1 MSNLFQ
7 RLGSKQP
14 QPQQQQ
20 VSPKEQALNL
30 MRQQGIDIP
39 EGKENDPQYLLQR
52 VMRSGKVPN
61 NRLAMIQQ
69 LMTRMPR
76 R

>member
-7 RLGSKQP
+7 RLGNKQNTQ
-14 QPQQQQ
+14 QPNIR
-20 VSPKEQALNL
+20 EQALNL

-52 VMRSGKVPN
+52 AMQSGKVPN
-61 NRLAMIQQ
+61 SRLAMVQQ
-69 LMTRMPR
+69 LMAKMPR

>member
-7 RLGSKQP
+7 RLGNKQP
-14 QPQQQQ
+14 QPQQQ

-39 EGKENDPQYLLQR
+39 EGKENDPQYLLQQ
-52 VMRSGKVPN
+52 VMQSGKVPN
-61 NRLAMIQQ
+61 GRLAMVQQ
-69 LMTRMPR
+69 LMARMPR

>member
-7 RLGSKQP
+7 RLGSN

-20 VSPKEQALNL
+20 TSPREQALNL

-39 EGKENDPQYLLQR
+39 KGKENDPQFLLQQ
-52 VMRSGKVPN
+52 VMQSGKVPN
-61 NRLAMIQQ
+61 NRLAMVQQ
-69 LMTRMPR
+69 LMARMPR

>member
-1 MSNLFQ
+1 MSSLFQ
-7 RLGSKQP
+7 RLGDR

-20 VSPKEQALNL
+20 TSPKERALNL

-39 EGKENDPQYLLQR
+39 EGRENDPQYLLQQ
-52 VMRSGKVPN
+52 VMQSGKVPN
-61 NRLAMIQQ
+61 NRLAMVQQ
-69 LMTRMPR
+69 LMARMPR

>member
-1 MSNLFQ
+1 MSSLFQ
-7 RLGSKQP
+7 KLGNS
-14 QPQQQQ
+14 QPQQQT
-20 VSPKEQALNL
+20 SPKEQALSL

-52 VMRSGKVPN
+52 VMQSGKIPN
-61 NRLAMIQQ
+61 NRLAMVQQ
-69 LMTRMPR
+69 LMARIPR

>member
-7 RLGSKQP
+7 RLGSRQP
-14 QPQQQQ
+14 QPQQQA
-20 VSPKEQALNL
+20 SPREQALNL
-30 MRQQGIDIP
+30 MRQQGIDVP

-52 VMRSGKVPN
+52 VMQSGKVPN
-61 NRLAMIQQ
+61 SRLAMVQQ
-69 LMTRMPR
+69 LMARMPR

>member
-7 RLGSKQP
+7 RLGNK
-14 QPQQQQ
+14 QPQQQTN
-20 VSPKEQALNL
+20 PKEQALNL

-39 EGKENDPQYLLQR
+39 EGKENDPQYLLQWAIQ
-52 VMRSGKVPN
+52 SGKVPN
-61 NRLAMIQQ
+61 GRLAMVQQ
-69 LMTRMPR
+69 LMARMPR

>member
-7 RLGSKQP
+7 RLGNKQS
-14 QPQQQQ
+14 QPQQQI
-20 VSPKEQALNL
+20 SPKEQALGL

-39 EGKENDPQYLLQR
+39 EGKENDPQYLLQQ
-52 VMRSGKVPN
+52 VMQSGKVPN
-61 NRLAMIQQ
+61 GRLAMVQQ
-69 LMTRMPR
+69 LMARMPR